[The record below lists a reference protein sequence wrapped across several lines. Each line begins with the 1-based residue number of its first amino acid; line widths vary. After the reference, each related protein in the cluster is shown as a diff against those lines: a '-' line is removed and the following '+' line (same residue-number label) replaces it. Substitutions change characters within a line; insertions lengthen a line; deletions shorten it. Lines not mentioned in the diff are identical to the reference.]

1 MIDKDSQIKLLEAQI
16 ETMTEL
22 ARKASDR
29 AGIYEKGLR
38 AVMTH
43 IELILGEQAHMS
55 STHRIA
61 AESLMKAGQKE

>member
-16 ETMTEL
+16 ETMTGL

-43 IELILGEQAHMS
+43 MELVLGEQAHMS
-55 STHRIA
+55 GTYNIVSNT
-61 AESLMKAGQKE
+61 LTKAGKV